1 MVRPQ
6 FLSIAVLALCLPGC
20 ASLGR
25 AAFERPTVDL
35 QSIVVKEV
43 TSSGAILDVLLAV
56 TNPNVFAI
64 DGAGMEMTLDIDD
77 VRFGEVSRPDP
88 LHLPGGATTDVWVP
102 IRFTWAGIGA
112 AARGILASGQVSY
125 VVQGGI
131 DLVTPYGSGHV
142 PYQRS
147 GSIPLLPA
155 SAADPLTSS
164 GR

>member
-1 MVRPQ
+1 LVRFQ
-6 FLSIAVLALCLPGC
+6 LFSLAGLALCLPGC
-20 ASLGR
+20 ASFGS
-25 AAFERPTVDL
+25 AAFESPTVDL

-43 TSSGAILDVLLAV
+43 TTSGATLDVLLAV
-56 TNPNVFAI
+56 ANPNVFAI
-64 DGAGMEMTLDIDD
+64 DGARMEMTLDIDD

-88 LHLPGGATTDVWVP
+88 LHLPGGETTDVWVP

-112 AARGILASGQVSY
+112 AAREMLASGRVSY
-125 VVQGGI
+125 VIEGGI
-131 DLVTPYGSGHV
+131 DLETPYGNGHV

-147 GSIPLLPA
+147 GSVPLLSA